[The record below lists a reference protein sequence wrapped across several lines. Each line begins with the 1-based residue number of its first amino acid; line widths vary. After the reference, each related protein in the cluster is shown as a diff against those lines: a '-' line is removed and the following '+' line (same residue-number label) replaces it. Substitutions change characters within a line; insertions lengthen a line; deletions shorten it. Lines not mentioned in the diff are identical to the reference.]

1 MRRFGR
7 RSLATGIRTTC
18 PCAPGS
24 AGGIGVPARRGQ
36 LQGEFMIKL
45 PLLERLVARFR
56 RPVPA
61 RFEGSQHYWAAR
73 YAQGGTSGAGSYGRL
88 AEFKAEVL
96 NDFVRE
102 NDIRTVVEHGCGDG
116 NQLALAAYPRYLGLD
131 VTTEAVA
138 LCRSRFARDATK
150 EFRTLSEYGGER
162 AEVALS
168 LDVIFHLVEDHVSKR
183 TCIGSSR
190 RPSGSSSSI
199 RATTTS
205 RRRKPRPMCG
215 TGASRAGSAARA
227 ALADARSHPE
237 PVPASRG
244 AGGLVRRFLHLR
256 ASGRA
261 SPRDQVRTASS
272 ATSA

>member
-1 MRRFGR
+1 
-7 RSLATGIRTTC
+7 
-18 PCAPGS
+18 
-24 AGGIGVPARRGQ
+24 
-36 LQGEFMIKL
+36 MIKL

-168 LDVIFHLVEDHVSKR
+168 LDVIFHLVEDHVFETYMHRLFTSAER
-183 TCIGSSR
+183 FVIVYSSNH
-190 RPSGSSSSI
+190 
-199 RATTTS
+199 
-205 RRRKPRPMCG
+205 
-215 TGASRAGSAARA
+215 
-227 ALADARSHPE
+227 DE
-237 PVPASRG
+237 PASET
-244 AGGLVRRFLHLR
+244 AAHVRHRCFTRWIEQHAPLWRMRAHIPNRFPLR
-256 ASGRA
+256 EVQEGSFADFFIYERVA
-261 SPRDQVRTASS
+261 A
-272 ATSA
+272 